1 MSRIC
6 PTCNTILGSY
16 DNYFCSNCGSTLP
29 QEIAV
34 SSPNLRARVYA
45 PSYLTGKNKFSFDFI
60 HFPSFKKSI
69 AFVFVVCAF
78 LAVSFGFIKF
88 YPALMKI
95 VSSKDHL
102 KKPSLDSD
110 LGKQKALD
118 LDIQLKSST
127 FGSDKIAEYI
137 PENVVLYLETDDLK
151 KLIEIYAGGSGLN
164 KELINNV
171 APLLGDHFA
180 FFVTKDKGEFDWNFI
195 FAPRDAQESNKRL
208 KDINE
213 RYWNFGIVE
222 GKLVMTSNKKV
233 IEDVR
238 LAKNK
243 ISLNMSLN
251 SSYVKEKQKLLP
263 KGQVLIILFSNDGVN
278 ALEKIK
284 GFKVN
289 AGLINTIDRILKTGL
304 KSLVIDAK

>member
-1 MSRIC
+1 M
-6 PTCNTILGSY
+6 
-16 DNYFCSNCGSTLP
+16 
-29 QEIAV
+29 
-34 SSPNLRARVYA
+34 
-45 PSYLTGKNKFSFDFI
+45 
-60 HFPSFKKSI
+60 
-69 AFVFVVCAF
+69 
-78 LAVSFGFIKF
+78 
-88 YPALMKI
+88 
-95 VSSKDHL
+95 
-102 KKPSLDSD
+102 
-110 LGKQKALD
+110 
-118 LDIQLKSST
+118 
-127 FGSDKIAEYI
+127 
-137 PENVVLYLETDDLK
+137 
-151 KLIEIYAGGSGLN
+151 N